1 MTVHL
6 SIDGITTSCGRPLGE
21 LAEDSYTTDPDLA
34 GCLECESLLG
44 RPQDAAAVAVA
55 YGQGYGRWQGEGLPR
70 IGTVAAGGPL
80 SRLWLPALPGGPG
93 AGAKGVG
100 SGFRGITTGPRP

>member
-1 MTVHL
+1 MTVYL

-55 YGQGYGRWQGEGLPR
+55 YGQGYADGKEKAYFELEQWQPQDHLPTCGCQPCLVARALVRKVLGPDPGE
-70 IGTVAAGGPL
+70 
-80 SRLWLPALPGGPG
+80 
-93 AGAKGVG
+93 
-100 SGFRGITTGPRP
+100 